1 MKTIYINESQVRLLK
16 EASEPI
22 TFFRFLTEV
31 KKFIQGLLDNPIDTK
46 PSGLLQSHGLTNNIL
61 RQKLVDKGIIV
72 RKEKIDEPTDET
84 GKMTSR
90 YYVSYKVPKQDFKR
104 KIRRLYQNLFEN

>member
-1 MKTIYINESQVRLLK
+1 MRTIYINESQVKLLK
-16 EASEPI
+16 EACEPI
-22 TFFRFLTEV
+22 TFFRF
-31 KKFIQGLLDNPIDTK
+31 FIQGLLDNPIDTK